1 MRLYDIHTHILPN
14 MDDGAK
20 DKEQSKIMLMMLKE
34 QGITDVV
41 LTPHYYPFESPL
53 KAFLKK
59 RKECFDEIKDM
70 FDELGL
76 KAHIGAEVYFS
87 EVLFAQESLT
97 ELCIDGKNYLLLELP
112 FGEKNKQKI
121 VDALYQLSAN
131 YSVKI
136 ILAHLNRYPR
146 FFKNDFLNE
155 VNQMGC
161 LVQVDATVLNNSFK
175 RKKILRYID
184 NGLIHLV
191 GSDCHN
197 LTTRKPVFDSLKK
210 NLTEKTYQTLL
221 CAFDNVK

>member
-1 MRLYDIHTHILPN
+1 MRQYDIHTHILPN

-20 DKEQSKIMLMMLKE
+20 DKEQSKIMLAMLKE

-59 RKECFDEIKDM
+59 RKERFDEIKNI

-121 VDALYQLSAN
+121 IDALYQLSAN
-131 YSVKI
+131 YSVKL

-146 FFKNDFLNE
+146 FFKNDFLEE

-197 LTTRKPVFDSLKK
+197 TTTRKPMFDSLKK
-210 NLTEKTYQTLL
+210 NLDEKTYQTLL
-221 CAFDNVK
+221 CAFDSVK